1 MSEIE
6 VHDHPGARPHFHHH
20 YPEGVIAKPNTKWIW
35 KVFWIL
41 LVVTLIEL
49 VVGFK
54 ATDWQLNDMFLKVFF
69 IGFTVFKAYYIV
81 FSFMHLKD
89 ENKPMKYTVLAPF
102 IGFIVYLVWIVLTE
116 GIYSK
121 EHRAKMDSQYKA
133 PSKVEHHSGN
143 AGEGHSEG
151 HH

>member
-35 KVFWIL
+35 RVFWIML
-41 LVVTLIEL
+41 GITLVEL

-54 ATDWQLNDMFLKVFF
+54 AADWKLNKAFLMVFF
-69 IGFTVFKAYYIV
+69 IGLTILKAYYIV
-81 FSFMHLKD
+81 YMFMHLKD
-89 ENKPMKYTVLAPF
+89 ENKPFRLTVLVPF
-102 IGFIVYLVWIVLTE
+102 IIFIIYLIFIVLTE

-121 EHRAKMDSQYKA
+121 EHMHTMDPAMYKNA
-133 PSKVEHHSGN
+133 EHGTHG
-143 AGEGHSEG
+143 AHSEST
-151 HH
+151 H